1 MRKIRIAQ
9 IGINYIS
16 HGREV
21 FETLAAHSE
30 LFEIAGYALVENERE
45 CCYKKLSCFD
55 GYRELSLEEILNDP
69 TIEAVT
75 VETDEVHLL
84 KYALLAAEHGKHIHM
99 EKPGSPCL
107 ADFEK
112 LVALQKASG
121 RVLHLGYMYRYNP
134 TIAKLLARVRNGG
147 LGEIFSVEAQMSCRH
162 PAKVRTL
169 LSDFPGGM
177 TFYLGCHLVDLVLQL
192 QGEPTRV
199 IPLNRSTGYEG
210 VNAEDYGMAV
220 FEYENGVSFI
230 KTCATEIGGYHRR
243 QLVVSGTRGTV
254 EIKPLE
260 CYTGSGY
267 LQYTTETQYTD
278 ETSWH
283 TQGETADGPI
293 HDRYEAML
301 TAFAAMVRGEVT
313 NPCSY
318 DYELTLFRTLLACC
332 GVEDTMKKG
341 EMI

>member
-1 MRKIRIAQ
+1 MRKIKIAQ

-16 HGREV
+16 HGRET
-21 FETLAAHSE
+21 FETLAAHPG
-30 LFEIAGYALVENERE
+30 LFEIAGYALVEDERE
-45 CCYKKLSCFD
+45 TCYKKLSCFD

-75 VETDEVHLL
+75 VETDEIHLL
-84 KYALLAAEHGKHIHM
+84 QYALLAAEHGKHIHM

-112 LVALQKASG
+112 LVALQKAQG
-121 RVLHLGYMYRYNP
+121 KLLHLGYMYRYNP
-134 TIAKLLARVRNGG
+134 TIAKLLARARDGE
-147 LGEIFSVEAQMSCRH
+147 LGEIFSVEAHMSCRH

-169 LSDFPGGM
+169 LSAFPGGM
-177 TFYLGCHLVDLVLQL
+177 TFYLGCHLIDLVLQI
-192 QGEPTRV
+192 QGEPTRI

-210 VNAEDYGMAV
+210 INAEDYGMAV
-220 FEYENGVSFI
+220 LEYSNGVSFI
-230 KTCATEIGGYHRR
+230 KTCACEIGGYHRR
-243 QLVVSGTRGTV
+243 QLVVSGTKGTV

-278 ETSWH
+278 EASWH
-283 TQGETADGPI
+283 TKGETADGPI
-293 HDRYEAML
+293 HDRYEIML
-301 TAFAAMVRGEVT
+301 TSFAAMVRGERE
-313 NPCSY
+313 NPYTY

-332 GVEDTMKKG
+332 GVADHAKKG
-341 EMI
+341 EIK